1 MRCFDV
7 PIFDIAIFDVALQGD
22 VKSKQHRF
30 GSRVGTIVHSLV
42 EGTGLVDAVAVCLW
56 VITAVL
62 VMVKKFCSETYSRK
76 LWHLS

>member
-30 GSRVGTIVHSLV
+30 GSRVGTIVHSLI
-42 EGTGLVDAVAVCLW
+42 EGTGLVDAIAVCLW
-56 VITAVL
+56 VITAVAGDGEEIL
-62 VMVKKFCSETYSRK
+62 AVRHTAAA
-76 LWHLS
+76 WHLS